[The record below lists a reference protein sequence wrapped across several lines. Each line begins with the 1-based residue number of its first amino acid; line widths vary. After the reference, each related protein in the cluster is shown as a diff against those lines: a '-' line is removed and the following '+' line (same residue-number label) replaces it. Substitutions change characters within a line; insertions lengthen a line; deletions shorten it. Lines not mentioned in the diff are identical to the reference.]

1 MEIKTVV
8 ITGSTRGIGHGLA
21 KEFLK
26 RGHQVVLNGRNE
38 NQVNKAVE
46 KLKEQRSGVIGVPA
60 DITGEGAFQKLID
73 QAISKFGKIDIWINN
88 AGIPQTQNYFLE
100 LESSEIERLISI
112 NITSLML
119 GTHSALRFFSKQG
132 HGKIFNM
139 EGFGS
144 DGRMMDKLS
153 LYGSS
158 KRAVNYFTKSVSRE
172 IKDENIQVGIL
183 SPGMVR
189 TDFLTGAMGTGSLAE
204 QNRNKKVFDILAEEV
219 ELVTE
224 FLTRKILISEK
235 KYDRIEF
242 LTKRRL
248 IPKLFKLVFI
258 KHKTEAHEERK

>member
-26 RGHQVVLNGRNE
+26 RGHQVVLNGRDE
-38 NQVNKAVE
+38 SQVNKAVKKFKDHGGE
-46 KLKEQRSGVIGVPA
+46 VIGVAA
-60 DITGEGAFQKLID
+60 DVTDHDAFQKLSD
-73 QAISKFGKIDIWINN
+73 RTVSQFGKIDIWINN
-88 AGIPQTQNYFLE
+88 AGIPQTQNYFPE
-100 LESSEIERLISI
+100 LESSEIEHLISV

-132 HGKIFNM
+132 YGKVFNM

-153 LYGSS
+153 LYGTS

-172 IKDENIQVGIL
+172 NKDERIQVGIL

-189 TDFLTGAMGTGSLAE
+189 TDFLTGAMDTGSLAE
-204 QNRNKKVFDILAEEV
+204 QNRNKKVFDILAEDVEV
-219 ELVTE
+219 VTE
-224 FLTRKILISEK
+224 FLTRKLLISEK

-248 IPKLFKLVFI
+248 IPKLLKLMFI
-258 KHKTEAHEERK
+258 KH